1 VTRRR
6 DLGARNSVRLSPSLS
21 PSPSP
26 SHRDW
31 WPPRWPG
38 AAAAA
43 GPGPPR
49 ATPGPSQRPSS
60 PPLDQVAV
68 LRPVAYYVGLEA
80 WGLMVFARWS
90 RSPPLRLPAAG
101 AGGAG
106 VTTQSRRHRRRP
118 RHGRGP
124 SAGPTHHFFSPS
136 ILQLGA
142 IISGYQVILPPPS
155 QWSVVK
161 LEMRVRT
168 LAIFVV
174 LFSRRQGTETECGAG
189 PESNISM
196 IERVE
201 SF

>member
-26 SHRDW
+26 SHW
-31 WPPRWPG
+31 WPRSRWPG

-68 LRPVAYYVGLEA
+68 LRPVAYHIGLEA
-80 WGLMVFARWS
+80 WGLTVFARWS
-90 RSPPLRLPAAG
+90 ESPALPAAG

-106 VTTQSRRHRRRP
+106 VTTQSRWHRRRP

-124 SAGPTHHFFSPS
+124 SAGSTHHFFSPS

-142 IISGYQVILPPPS
+142 IISGYQVILPGPAVS